1 LEAADADR
9 QRCRVARHQVGGRLV
24 RYLVV
29 TLGSAG
35 DLHPLLAL
43 ARSLQLRGHDVEVM
57 SNAPYE
63 RAVRAEG
70 LAFTPLCSMRDH
82 ERTATHPDLWHP
94 MRGFGVLWRHL
105 AVPAIE
111 PVRARIVTL
120 AAEAARAGERE
131 GPLTVLAS
139 PLSVGARIAREQ
151 LSFPLCSV
159 YTAPANLRSVA
170 DPMFLGSWR
179 VPSWLPPPVRHA
191 LWWGLDRWKLEP
203 MARPALTA
211 VRQQLGLASQP
222 PSTFGD
228 WIHSPDGGV
237 TLFPSWFCERQPGW
251 PAGLEI
257 GDFPFFQAS
266 GDVGLDAS
274 LQAFLDAG
282 PRPAV
287 IFPGSAPGDLGRGL
301 LRESLTACRAL
312 GLRAVAL
319 GPAAALEKPEEH
331 AKEDREFVLRCA
343 HAPLSELLPRASV
356 FIHHGGIGSCAQGLR
371 SRVPQ
376 LIRPFAFDQFDNA
389 ARIDQDGAG
398 RFIPNG
404 RQSRGPFLVAL
415 EELTGGGAGAMPDRV
430 AENRRMG
437 RPGGI
442 AAAMSALD
450 RWEARRSPQARPL
463 AR

>member
-1 LEAADADR
+1 
-9 QRCRVARHQVGGRLV
+9 VK
-24 RYLVV
+24 YLVV

-43 ARSLQLRGHDVEVM
+43 ARALQQRGHEVEVM

-63 RAVRAEG
+63 KAVRAEG

-82 ERTATHPDLWHP
+82 ERTASHPDLWHP

-111 PVRARIVTL
+111 LVRARIAAL
-120 AAEAARAGERE
+120 AAETVHAG
-131 GPLTVLAS
+131 GTANPLTVLAS

-151 LSFPLCSV
+151 LTFRLCSV
-159 YTAPANLRSVA
+159 YTAPANLRSVG

-179 VPSWLPPPVRHA
+179 VPSWLPPPARHA

-203 MARPALTA
+203 MARPALAA
-211 VRQQLGLASQP
+211 VRQQWGLSSQP
-222 PSTFGD
+222 ASTFGD

-251 PAGLEI
+251 PEGLEI
-257 GDFPFFQAS
+257 GDFPFFQAT
-266 GDVGLDAS
+266 GDTGLDAA

-319 GPAAALEKPEEH
+319 GPAALGGADEL
-331 AKEDREFVLRCA
+331 AKEDPEFVHRCA
-343 HAPLSELLPRASV
+343 HAPLSELLPQASV
-356 FIHHGGIGSCAQGLR
+356 FIHHGGVGSCAQGLR

-376 LIRPFAFDQFDNA
+376 LVRPFAFDQFDNA
-389 ARIDQDGAG
+389 ARIDQDGSG

-404 RQSRGPFLVAL
+404 RKSRGPFLVAL
-415 EELTGGGAGAMPDRV
+415 EELTGGGAGATIDRV
-430 AENRRMG
+430 AESRQKG
-437 RPGGI
+437 RPVGI
-442 AAAMSALD
+442 AAAMAAFD
-450 RWEARRSPQARPL
+450 RWEARPSSHVPPA
-463 AR
+463 AM